1 MTTATRRV
9 SAFAAVAVLV
19 YAAQVLAQ
27 PPVEDAARRR
37 IAMEKLA
44 VVGSAL
50 YIGAHPDDENT
61 AMLAWL
67 AQGRKARTAYLSLTR
82 GDGGQNLI
90 GTEQGDELGVV
101 RTEELLA
108 ARQIDGAEQFFTRAI
123 DFGFSKTPEE
133 TLRFWGHDA
142 VLSDVVWVIRS
153 FRPDVIITRFPPN
166 ASGGHGHHTASA
178 ILASEA
184 FAAAADPK
192 RFPEQ
197 LKYVAPWQAKR
208 LMWNAWRRP
217 GESAPAEGPP
227 ELTVD
232 LGAYD
237 PVLGESYTEIAA
249 ASRSM
254 HKSQGFG
261 STPRRGPQ
269 PNFLQFV
276 AGDPPKSDL
285 FDGVDLTWNRIPGGG
300 AVGSILAR
308 TIAAYRDTDPAASVP
323 ALLKALAA
331 LDRLAPDPWIPVK
344 RMELLDEIASC
355 SGVWLEAMSAT
366 STVTPG
372 GSAEVTAVALD
383 RSRVPMAL
391 VSVELSG
398 SHLAT
403 GPLRPLE
410 PNVPET
416 RVIALKVPANAPY
429 TQPYWLVRPHGIGL
443 FAASDQTLIGRPKN
457 PPAMTATFVLRAGG
471 QDLVYTVPVQ
481 HRWTDPVEGERIR
494 DLAIVPA
501 VTVNF
506 AAPVLVVPDANPRV
520 VRAVARANETEV
532 AATLRLTVPAG
543 WRVEPESVPLE
554 FKARGEERTVRF
566 TLAPPA
572 GESTGELTALLVTD
586 HEEPARSL
594 VEISHPHIPVQ
605 TLLPPAQVKLVRVDV
620 GPPIKRVGYVM
631 GPGDEVPEILR
642 QLGVQVSLLSDD
654 DLEGADLAGFDAI
667 VVGVRAYNTRP
678 SLAQA
683 EDRLLAYVQ
692 GGGTLV
698 VQYNNDRDLL
708 TDRLGPYPIKLSRE
722 RVTDETAPVTVLAP
736 DSPLLTTP
744 NAISAADFSGW
755 VQERG
760 LYFPESWD
768 PRYQAPLA
776 MSDPGEKPLDGSVLF
791 ACVGKGS
798 YVYTGLA
805 FFRQLPAGV
814 PGAIRLFANLLAGG
828 KPHG

>member
-1 MTTATRRV
+1 MIV
-9 SAFAAVAVLV
+9 SRGVRLVALAAAVLC
-19 YAAQVLAQ
+19 AASALAQ

-67 AQGRKARTAYLSLTR
+67 AQGRKVRTAYLSLTR

-90 GTEQGDELGVV
+90 GTEQGDLLGVV

-184 FAAAADPK
+184 FTAAADPA

-197 LKYVAPWQAKR
+197 LRYVTPWQAKR

-217 GESAPAEGPP
+217 GESAPAGGPP

-261 STPRRGPQ
+261 STPRRGPM

-285 FDGVDLTWNRIPGGG
+285 FDGIDLTWGRIPGGR
-300 AVGSILAR
+300 AVGGILAR
-308 TIAAYRDTDPAASVP
+308 TIAAYTDKDPAASVP
-323 ALLKALAA
+323 ALLQALAA
-331 LDRLAPDPWIPVK
+331 LDRLAPDPWVPAK
-344 RMELLDEIASC
+344 RKELLDEIASC
-355 SGVWLEAMSAT
+355 SGLWLEAMSAT

-383 RSRVPMAL
+383 RSRVPISL
-391 VSVELSG
+391 VSVQLSG
-398 SHLAT
+398 GGVI
-403 GPLRPLE
+403 GPVRPLE

-416 RVIALKVPANAPY
+416 RAISVKVPADAPY

-443 FAASDQTLIGRPKN
+443 FDVRDQTLIGRPKN
-457 PPAMTATFVLRAGG
+457 PPAMRAAFVLRAGS

-501 VTVNF
+501 VTRQLRGAGARRPGLEPPSGARRRARQRGRRQSCR
-506 AAPVLVVPDANPRV
+506 AADGSARLASGARTRAARVQGPR
-520 VRAVARANETEV
+520 RGADRTLHARAARGGEHRRADGVSRHRPRGTR
-532 AATLRLTVPAG
+532 ARPWSRSRTRTSRCRRCCPPPWSSSCGSTLR
-543 WRVEPESVPLE
+543 R
-554 FKARGEERTVRF
+554 
-566 TLAPPA
+566 
-572 GESTGELTALLVTD
+572 
-586 HEEPARSL
+586 RS
-594 VEISHPHIPVQ
+594 S
-605 TLLPPAQVKLVRVDV
+605 
-620 GPPIKRVGYVM
+620 G
-631 GPGDEVPEILR
+631 
-642 QLGVQVSLLSDD
+642 
-654 DLEGADLAGFDAI
+654 
-667 VVGVRAYNTRP
+667 
-678 SLAQA
+678 
-683 EDRLLAYVQ
+683 
-692 GGGTLV
+692 
-698 VQYNNDRDLL
+698 
-708 TDRLGPYPIKLSRE
+708 
-722 RVTDETAPVTVLAP
+722 
-736 DSPLLTTP
+736 
-744 NAISAADFSGW
+744 SA
-755 VQERG
+755 
-760 LYFPESWD
+760 
-768 PRYQAPLA
+768 
-776 MSDPGEKPLDGSVLF
+776 
-791 ACVGKGS
+791 
-798 YVYTGLA
+798 T
-805 FFRQLPAGV
+805 
-814 PGAIRLFANLLAGG
+814 
-828 KPHG
+828 

>member
-1 MTTATRRV
+1 MIISRGVRLVAL
-9 SAFAAVAVLV
+9 AAAVLC
-19 YAAQVLAQ
+19 AASALAQ

-67 AQGRKARTAYLSLTR
+67 AQGRKVRTAYLSLTR

-90 GTEQGDELGVV
+90 GTEQGDLLGVV

-142 VLSDVVWVIRS
+142 VLSDVVWVIRT

-184 FAAAADPK
+184 FTAAADPA

-197 LKYVAPWQAKR
+197 LKYVTPWQAKR

-217 GESAPAEGPP
+217 GESAPAGGPP

-261 STPRRGPQ
+261 STPRRGPM

-285 FDGVDLTWNRIPGGG
+285 FDGIDLTWSRIPGGR
-300 AVGSILAR
+300 AVGGILAR

-323 ALLKALAA
+323 ALLQALAA

-344 RMELLDEIASC
+344 RKELLDEIASC
-355 SGVWLEAMSAT
+355 SGLWLEAMSAT

-391 VSVELSG
+391 LSVQLSG
-398 SHLAT
+398 GGVI
-403 GPLRPLE
+403 GPVRPLE

-416 RVIALKVPANAPY
+416 RVIAAKVPADAPY

-443 FAASDQTLIGRPKN
+443 FAVGDQTLIGRPKN
-457 PPAMTATFVLRAGG
+457 PPAMTASFVLHVGD
-471 QDLVYTVPVQ
+471 QDLTYTVPVQ

-494 DLAIVPA
+494 DLAVVPP

-506 AAPVLVVPDANPRV
+506 AAPVLVVPDSNPQV
-520 VRAVARANETEV
+520 VRAVARANEAGV
-532 AATLRLTVPAG
+532 KAAVRLTVPPG
-543 WRVEPESVPLE
+543 WRVEPERVPLE

-572 GESTGELTALLVTD
+572 GESTGELTAFLVTD
-586 HEEPARSL
+586 HEEPAHSL

-605 TLLPPAQVKLVRVDV
+605 TLLPPAQVKLVRVDLA
-620 GPPIKRVGYVM
+620 PPIRRVGYVM
-631 GPGDEVPEILR
+631 GPGDEVPEILH
-642 QLGVQVSLLSDD
+642 QIGVQVSLLSDD
-654 DLEGADLAGFDAI
+654 DLEDADFRGFDAI

-678 SLAQA
+678 ALAQA
-683 EDRLLAYVQ
+683 EDRLLAYVND
-692 GGGTLV
+692 GGTLV
-698 VQYNNDRDLL
+698 VQYNNDRDLV

-744 NAISAADFSGW
+744 NAISAADFDGW

-776 MSDPGEKPLDGSVLF
+776 MSDPGEKPLDGSLLF
-791 ACVGKGS
+791 ARYGKGS

>member
-1 MTTATRRV
+1 MIIAPRCRSLLAAAAGLLCAT
-9 SAFAAVAVLV
+9 SA
-19 YAAQVLAQ
+19 LAQ

-67 AQGRKARTAYLSLTR
+67 AQGRKVRTAYLSLTR

-90 GTEQGDELGVV
+90 GTEQGDLLGVV

-123 DFGFSKTPEE
+123 DFGFSKNPEE

-178 ILASEA
+178 ILAAEA
-184 FAAAADPK
+184 FTAAADPK

-197 LKYVAPWQAKR
+197 LEYVTPWQAKR

-217 GESAPAEGPP
+217 GEAAPAGGPP

-261 STPRRGPQ
+261 STPRRGPM
-269 PNFLQFV
+269 PNILQFV
-276 AGDPPKSDL
+276 AGDPPKGDL

-300 AVGSILAR
+300 TVGRILAR
-308 TIAAYRDTDPAASVP
+308 AIAAYRDNDPAASVP
-323 ALLKALAA
+323 ALLDALAA
-331 LDRLAPDPWIPVK
+331 VDRLGPDPWVAVK
-344 RMELLDEIASC
+344 RRELLDQIAAC
-355 SGVWLEAMSAT
+355 SGLWLEAMSAT
-366 STVTPG
+366 STVSPG
-372 GSAEVTAVALD
+372 GAAEVTAMALD
-383 RSRVPMAL
+383 RSCVPITL
-391 VSVELSG
+391 ESVQLSG
-398 SHLAT
+398 SAPL
-403 GPLRPLE
+403 GPARSLE
-410 PNVPET
+410 PNLPDT
-416 RVIALKVPANAPY
+416 RGIAAKVPGDAPY
-429 TQPYWLVRPHGIGL
+429 TQPYWLIRPHGIGL
-443 FAASDQTLIGRPKN
+443 FDVRDQTLIGRPKN
-457 PPAMTATFVLRAGG
+457 PPAMTATFVLRIAGR
-471 QDLVYTVPVQ
+471 DLSYTVPVQ

-494 DLAIVPA
+494 DLAVVPP

-506 AAPVLVVPDANPRV
+506 AAPVLVVPDSGPRV
-520 VRAVARANETEV
+520 VRAVARASEAV
-532 AATLRLTVPAG
+532 KAALRFTVPAG
-543 WRVEPESVPLE
+543 WRIEPERVPLDLA
-554 FKARGEERTVRF
+554 ARGEEREVRL
-566 TLAPPA
+566 TLTPPLGA
-572 GESTGELTALLVTD
+572 STGELTAFLVTD
-586 HEEPARSL
+586 HDEAARSL

-605 TLLPPAQVKLVRVDV
+605 TLLPPAQVKLVRVDAAV
-620 GPPIKRVGYVM
+620 PMRRVGYVM

-642 QLGVQVSLLSDD
+642 QLGVRVSLLSDD
-654 DLEGADLAGFDAI
+654 DLEDADLGGFDAI

-678 SLAQA
+678 ALALT
-683 EDRLLAYVQ
+683 EDRLLAYLEH
-692 GGGTLV
+692 GGTLV
-698 VQYNNDRDLL
+698 VQYNNDRGLV
-708 TDRLGPYPIKLSRE
+708 TDRIGPYPIKLSRE

-736 DSPLLTTP
+736 DSPLLSTP
-744 NAISAADFSGW
+744 NRITAADFDGW

-760 LYFPESWD
+760 LYFPTSWD
-768 PRYQAPLA
+768 ARYQAPLA
-776 MSDPGEKPLDGSVLF
+776 MADPGEKPLDGALLF
-791 ACVGKGS
+791 ARVGKGS
-798 YVYTGLA
+798 YVETGLA

-814 PGAIRLFANLLAGG
+814 PGAVRLFANLLAGG
-828 KPHG
+828 RPRD

>member
-1 MTTATRRV
+1 MTTAARRV
-9 SAFAAVAVLV
+9 SVFASALALLVAARVV
-19 YAAQVLAQ
+19 AQ

-37 IAMEKLA
+37 VAMEKLA

-67 AQGRKARTAYLSLTR
+67 AQGRKVRTAYLSLTR

-90 GTEQGDELGVV
+90 GTEQGDLLGVV

-123 DFGFSKTPEE
+123 DFGFSKNPEE

-153 FRPDVIITRFPPN
+153 FRPDVIVTRFPPN

-178 ILASEA
+178 ILAAEA
-184 FAAAADPK
+184 FTAAADPA

-197 LKYVAPWQAKR
+197 LRYVTPWQAKR
-208 LMWNAWRRP
+208 LMWNAWRRT
-217 GESAPAEGPP
+217 GEAAPAGGPP

-237 PVLGESYTEIAA
+237 PVLGESFTEIAA

-261 STPRRGPQ
+261 STPRRGPL
-269 PNFLQFV
+269 PNILQFV
-276 AGDPPKSDL
+276 AGDPPKADL
-285 FDGVDLTWNRIPGGG
+285 FDGIDLTWNRIPGGR
-300 AVGSILAR
+300 AVGAILAR
-308 TIAAYRDTDPAASVP
+308 AIAAYRDTDPAASVP
-323 ALLKALAA
+323 ALLDALAA
-331 LDRLAPDPWIPVK
+331 VDRLGPDPWVAVK
-344 RMELLDEIASC
+344 RRELLDQIASC
-355 SGVWLEAMSAT
+355 SGLWLEAMSAT

-372 GSAEVTAVALD
+372 GSADVTAMALD
-383 RSRVPMAL
+383 RSRVPISL
-391 VSVELSG
+391 VSVRLSG
-398 SHLAT
+398 GGAI

-416 RVIALKVPANAPY
+416 RVIAAKVPADAPY
-429 TQPYWLVRPHGIGL
+429 TQPYWLARPHGIGL
-443 FAASDQTLIGRPKN
+443 FDVRDQTLIGRPKN
-457 PPAMTATFVLRAGG
+457 PPAMTATFVLRIGNR
-471 QDLVYTVPVQ
+471 DLPYTVPVQ

-494 DLAIVPA
+494 DLAIVPP

-506 AAPVLVVPDANPRV
+506 AAPVLVLPDSGPRL
-520 VRAVARANETEV
+520 VRGVARANEAV
-532 AATLRLTVPAG
+532 IATLRLAAPAG
-543 WRVEPESVPLE
+543 WRVEPERVPLD
-554 FKARGEERTVRF
+554 FKARGQERAVRV
-566 TLAPPA
+566 TLTPPP
-572 GESTGELTALLVTD
+572 GESTGELAAFLVTD
-586 HEEPARSL
+586 HEEAARSL

-605 TLLPPAQVKLVRVDV
+605 TLLPPAQVKLVRVDAAV
-620 GPPIKRVGYVM
+620 PVRRVGYVM

-642 QLGVQVSLLSDD
+642 QLGVRVTLLSDD
-654 DLEGADLAGFDAI
+654 DLEAADLAAFDAI

-678 SLAQA
+678 ALALA
-683 EDRLLAYVQ
+683 EDRLLAYVDD
-692 GGGTLV
+692 GGTLV
-698 VQYNNDRDLL
+698 VQYNNDRGLV
-708 TDRLGPYPIKLSRE
+708 TDRIGPYLIKLSRE
-722 RVTDETAPVTVLAP
+722 RVTDETAPVAVLAP
-736 DSPLLTTP
+736 DSPVLTTP
-744 NAISAADFSGW
+744 NRIAAADFDGW

-760 LYFPESWD
+760 LYFPTSWD

-776 MSDPGEKPLDGSVLF
+776 MADPGEKPLDGSLLF
-791 ACVGKGS
+791 ARVGKGS
-798 YVYTGLA
+798 YVETGLA

-814 PGAIRLFANLLAGG
+814 PGAVRLFANLLAGG
-828 KPHG
+828 RPRD

>member
-1 MTTATRRV
+1 MIISRCLRPLALVAAVLCATR
-9 SAFAAVAVLV
+9 
-19 YAAQVLAQ
+19 VLAQ

-37 IAMEKLA
+37 IAMENLA
-44 VVGSAL
+44 VVASAL

-67 AQGRKARTAYLSLTR
+67 AQGRKVRTAYLSLTR

-90 GTEQGDELGVV
+90 GTEQGDLLGVV

-142 VLSDVVWVIRS
+142 VLADVVWVIRS

-178 ILASEA
+178 ILAAEA
-184 FAAAADPK
+184 FTAAADPK

-197 LKYVAPWQAKR
+197 LAYVTPWQAKR

-217 GESAPAEGPP
+217 GEAAPAGGPP

-261 STPRRGPQ
+261 STPRRGRQ

-285 FDGVDLTWNRIPGGG
+285 FDGIDLTWNRIPGGR
-300 AVGSILAR
+300 AVGALLGR

-344 RMELLDEIASC
+344 RKELLDEIAAC

-383 RSRVPMAL
+383 RSRVPISL
-391 VSVELSG
+391 VSVQLSG
-398 SHLAT
+398 GGPI
-403 GPLRPLE
+403 GPLRPLD
-410 PNVPET
+410 PNQPET
-416 RVIALKVPANAPY
+416 RVIAAKVPAGAPY

-443 FAASDQTLIGRPKN
+443 FDVRDQTLIGRPRN
-457 PPAMTATFVLRAGG
+457 PPAMTASFVLRIGG
-471 QDLVYTVPVQ
+471 QDLTYTVPVQ
-481 HRWTDPVEGERIR
+481 YCWTDPVEGERTR
-494 DLAIVPA
+494 DLAVVPA

-506 AAPVLVVPDANPRV
+506 AAPVLVLPEATPRL
-520 VRAVARANETEV
+520 VRAVARANEAVT
-532 AATLRLTVPAG
+532 ATLRLAAPAG
-543 WRVEPESVPLE
+543 WRVEPERMPLE
-554 FKARGEERTVRF
+554 FKVRGEERAVRF
-566 TLAPPA
+566 ILTPPA
-572 GESTGELTALLVTD
+572 GESTGELTAFLVTD
-586 HEEPARSL
+586 HEEAARSL
-594 VEISHPHIPVQ
+594 VEISHPYIPLQ
-605 TLLPPAQVKLVRVDV
+605 TLLPPAQVKLVRVNIA
-620 GPPIKRVGYVM
+620 PPVKRVGYVM

-642 QLGVQVSLLSDD
+642 QLGIQVSLLSDG
-654 DLEGADLAGFDAI
+654 DLEDADLSGFDAI
-667 VVGVRAYNTRP
+667 VVGVRVYNTRP
-678 SLAQA
+678 ALAQA
-683 EDRLLAYVQ
+683 EDRLLAYVEN
-692 GGGTLV
+692 GGTLV
-698 VQYNNDRDLL
+698 VQYNNDRGLV
-708 TDRLGPYPIKLSRE
+708 TDRIGPYPIKLSRE
-722 RVTDETAPVTVLAP
+722 RVTDETALVTVLAP

-744 NAISAADFSGW
+744 NRITAADFDGW

-776 MSDPGEKPLDGSVLF
+776 MSDPGEKPLDGSLLF
-791 ACVGKGS
+791 ARVGKGS
-798 YVYTGLA
+798 YVDTGLA

-814 PGAIRLFANLLAGG
+814 PGAVRLFANLLAGG
-828 KPHG
+828 RPRG